1 MTIVFF
7 EAAYYAC
14 WAWHGGNISFK
25 FERVV
30 GKTTGYIC
38 CKTLVWV
45 SAQSGSLKTLV
56 TFLSL
61 TYKEINISG
70 YPCICLSIL
79 WILTCIGFPGIVAFD
94 CVSFC
99 EMSVFGSVWVVF
111 FNLRQKYEVT
121 WHKREMK
128 KEIKPLLANCYLE
141 AKNQDEL
148 QPCLSTVVFLHCMMM
163 FDCCNVSC
171 HYLLKC
177 LKHQKRIICACIYV

>member
-99 EMSVFGSVWVVF
+99 EMSVFGSVWMCLGSF
-111 FNLRQKYEVT
+111 FQLAPEIRGNLAQERDEEGNQTIVGKLLLGG
-121 WHKREMK
+121 K
-128 KEIKPLLANCYLE
+128 KSRRIATMSFNCSFPPLYDDVWL
-141 AKNQDEL
+141 
-148 QPCLSTVVFLHCMMM
+148 F
-163 FDCCNVSC
+163 
-171 HYLLKC
+171 
-177 LKHQKRIICACIYV
+177 